1 MGTTNSN
8 GSTNDPSRTNESQ
21 GTEADQK
28 GGKEPAKEHAERDFE
43 DSPKEDGE

>member
-1 MGTTNSN
+1 MDPISSDNTP
-8 GSTNDPSRTNESQ
+8 GSASQ